1 MRVRFRI
8 ERMKGLKKL
17 IWETFK
23 RKIWTILCS
32 TYYLI
37 NFSLL
42 SGSWPSGILFFFL
55 FFLLWLRFV
64 IHWLDFTLHCANHG
78 ALWGKKRPSNMISA
92 LFTSSWSPTS
102 SGDSFIAGTRLESM
116 TKRLNFQ
123 KIVSWRSL
131 KTMWLFHFYFWILLF
146 LSKIFLSHNQAPVVQ
161 KVDNTIQW
169 KNLYSVD
176 NAIGFPNTYS
186 LDCVLSNG

>member
-1 MRVRFRI
+1 MNYT
-8 ERMKGLKKL
+8 LL
-17 IWETFK
+17 Y
-23 RKIWTILCS
+23 IL
-32 TYYLI
+32 L
-37 NFSLL
+37 NFLLTEWQLTQQYSLL
-42 SGSWPSGILFFFL
+42 LPLLPSLTQIRNPLAWFHPAL
-55 FFLLWLRFV
+55 CQPW
-64 IHWLDFTLHCANHG
+64 CAVRE
-78 ALWGKKRPSNMISA
+78 KRPSNMISA

-102 SGDSFIAGTRLESM
+102 SGDSFVAGKLLESM

-161 KVDNTIQW
+161 KVDNTIHW
-169 KNLYSVD
+169 VNLYSVD